1 MELRVKGTRRP
12 IWERAVTSKERT
24 ERSRPGEEPG
34 KSIPGRGAKAM
45 LGENGARSEDE
56 VEGEE
61 GPGHAGLVG
70 HGQAW
75 GRGRRPGWL
84 KRR

>member
-1 MELRVKGTRRP
+1 
-12 IWERAVTSKERT
+12 
-24 ERSRPGEEPG
+24 
-34 KSIPGRGAKAM
+34 M

-56 VEGEE
+56 VGGEE

-75 GRGRRPGWL
+75 GRGRRPGRFL
-84 KRR
+84 RRTTPHLCPQRPGYSNLHQEPS